1 MASGDT
7 QLYIWV
13 KIDDGQERNA
23 LVIPTTSTTS
33 VSHLVQIV
41 LGKDLTYVALSKVRA
56 RSSDTVSVRV
66 GETVGDLLQRSI
78 GTEVTNPLLFLCPEE
93 EGMELM
99 TPSCISR
106 SDR

>member
-23 LVIPTTSTTS
+23 LVIKATNTTS
-33 VSHLVQIV
+33 VSRLVQIV
-41 LGKDLTYVALSKVRA
+41 LGKDLTYDALSKVRA
-56 RSSDTVSVRV
+56 RSSDAVSVRV

-78 GTEVTNPLLFLCPEE
+78 GTEETNPLLLQCPEE
-93 EGMELM
+93 EGMELV
-99 TPSCISR
+99 
-106 SDR
+106 